1 MRIFDK
7 NRITD
12 VFFDLDH
19 TLWDFE
25 KNSLLTF
32 KKIFNSLDIKISL
45 SNFIKTYRPINLEFW
60 KLFRENKIS
69 RDELRNERLR
79 LTFLKLNV
87 KIDDHQIVKIS
98 DMYLK
103 YLTSF
108 SFLHEGT
115 FDLLNFLKKKYSLH
129 IISNG
134 FEDIQKRKVKNS
146 GLYKFFDNIFTSEG
160 IGYKKPNPKI
170 FHFVLN
176 KVNIKPVSAVMIGD
190 SKEADIIG
198 ALNIGLNA
206 IHFNSNNEKNHDL
219 CIIVRSL
226 KEIKNYL

>member
-7 NRITD
+7 NKITD

-32 KKIFNSLDIKISL
+32 KKIFNFLDIKISL

-134 FEDIQKRKVKNS
+134 FEEIQKRKVINS
-146 GLYKFFDNIFTSEG
+146 GLYKFFDNIFTSEV

-176 KVNIKPVSAVMIGD
+176 EVNIKPVSAVMIGD
-190 SKEADIIG
+190 SKEADIMG

-219 CIIVRSL
+219 CVIVRSL

>member
-7 NRITD
+7 NKITD

-32 KKIFNSLDIKISL
+32 KKIFNTLDIKISL

-87 KIDDHQIVKIS
+87 KIHDHQIVKIS
-98 DMYLK
+98 DMYFN
-103 YLTSF
+103 YLSDF

-160 IGYKKPNPKI
+160 IGYKKPNSKI
-170 FHFVLN
+170 FEFVLN
-176 KVNIKPVSAVMIGD
+176 EVNIKPVSAVMIGD

-198 ALNIGLNA
+198 ALNFGLNA
-206 IHFNSNNEKNHDL
+206 IHFNSNNENTHDL
-219 CIIVRSL
+219 CIIVKSL